1 MLLALSSSFRSQ
13 QQIFI
18 IPERAPPSAGIDAPG
33 QPRFVGDNR
42 FEIWGRYMGL
52 QVVET
57 SRKTMENDDS
67 SNRSVKTVDTA
78 LQIVELLDDLG
89 GATLTTLANELGMP
103 RSTLHPYL
111 QTLLQREYLQKD
123 EDTYRLSLRF
133 LDHGVKRQHAELVYE
148 YSGPFLEQV
157 ARETKEIAWLVVEEH
172 GKAVCLRKAEGEHA
186 IQPYK
191 RVGKRLTMHNIA
203 SGKAILA
210 MLPEDRVWEIVDK
223 YGLPENTGDTVT
235 DPEDLFAELEEIRD
249 TGIAYNDGESM
260 EGFRAVASPIC
271 PGGELCGSIVVSGPK
286 DRIRDERFR
295 EELPDIVLG
304 TTNALEL
311 EMAAEME

>member
-1 MLLALSSSFRSQ
+1 MW
-13 QQIFI
+13 
-18 IPERAPPSAGIDAPG
+18 
-33 QPRFVGDNR
+33 V
-42 FEIWGRYMGL
+42 
-52 QVVET
+52 QVDDTSTRPMKNDET
-57 SRKTMENDDS
+57 

-78 LQIVELLDDLG
+78 LRIVDVLDESG
-89 GATLTTLANELGMP
+89 EATLTTLANELDMP

-111 QTLLQREYLQKD
+111 QTLLEREYLQKD
-123 EDTYRLSLRF
+123 QDTYRLSLRF

-157 ARETKEIAWLVVEEH
+157 AQETKEIAWLVVEEH

-210 MLPEDRVWEIVDK
+210 MLPEDRVREIIDK
-223 YGLPENTGDTVT
+223 YGLPEETGDTVT
-235 DPEDLFAELEEIRD
+235 DPEDLLAELAEIRE

-271 PGGELCGSIVVSGPK
+271 PKGQLCGSIVVSGPK

-311 EMAAEME
+311 EMAATME